1 MCLYYVEVSHLPTE
15 LSRFTGNSYFAS
27 CDSISWIKEDTKA
40 KIISKLKR
48 SNKKKIMGHGVLI
61 ALGLLIVAQNDD
73 HYDNLLNQLKETVTV
88 GTYYSEYGRK
98 PQFYLLRGMDG
109 DESTNKM
116 YLFPSSS
123 IVWTVQGD
131 GSSVKYFHDDDGLQ
145 NPDTLIE
152 RIITARE
159 DSQTKIDELFARIG
173 LSQQQVQVIRFTE
186 TYE

>member
-1 MCLYYVEVSHLPTE
+1 
-15 LSRFTGNSYFAS
+15 
-27 CDSISWIKEDTKA
+27 
-40 KIISKLKR
+40 
-48 SNKKKIMGHGVLI
+48 MGHGVLI